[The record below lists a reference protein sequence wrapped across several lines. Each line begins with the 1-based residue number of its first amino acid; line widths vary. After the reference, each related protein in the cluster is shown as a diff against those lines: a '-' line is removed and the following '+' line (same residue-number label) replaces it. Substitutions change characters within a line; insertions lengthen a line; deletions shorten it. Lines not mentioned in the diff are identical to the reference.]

1 MQYLSKE
8 GYKKLKEELEYLKKV
23 KRPQIVKA
31 IQEARE
37 KGDLREN
44 AEYKAAKE
52 EQVLLEQRIAQLEAL
67 LMDVQI
73 IEEGEID
80 TSKVYLLSTVTI
92 ENVKTKE
99 RKTYTLVAPAEADFR
114 KGRISVETPIGKALL
129 GKKVGDEVKIKVPRG
144 ELHLKIIE
152 IKR

>member
-67 LMDVQI
+67 LMDVQV

-80 TSKVYLLSTVTI
+80 TSKVYLLSTVTV
-92 ENVKTKE
+92 ENVKTGE

-129 GKKVGDEVKIKVPRG
+129 GKKVGDEVKVKVPKG